1 MQLRGE
7 SARLK
12 GKERGRPM
20 RTLLKKAYQLLWG
33 LFILA
38 LAYSF
43 WARSFLPRQL
53 RQYGD
58 PASFGTVSYTHLTL
72 PTKA

>member
-33 LFILA
+33 A
-38 LAYSF
+38 LY
-43 WARSFLPRQL
+43 
-53 RQYGD
+53 
-58 PASFGTVSYTHLTL
+58 FGTRLQLLGPQFSAP
-72 PTKA
+72 PTAAIW